1 LFNKDKEQ
9 NLKLIL
15 VCNNNDGQMFLDNF
29 IANYPLILEY
39 NNLLQMSNLSSKS
52 LSKRILFNKDC
63 KLHVKFSTGSNFIPY
78 MNFAFVV
85 LCLSEN
91 TEILTRLKQ
100 KEFVKFIKYYKGK
113 VLIKTS

>member
-1 LFNKDKEQ
+1 
-9 NLKLIL
+9 
-15 VCNNNDGQMFLDNF
+15 
-29 IANYPLILEY
+29 
-39 NNLLQMSNLSSKS
+39 
-52 LSKRILFNKDC
+52 
-63 KLHVKFSTGSNFIPY
+63 VKFSTGSNFIPY